1 MASDCVFK
9 RILWTKASLIK
20 ALEMAGQISF
30 EVGAVTEIGGNE
42 KVSFLLTRRL
52 GPDYKETV
60 ALKTGKGVIYKV
72 NSVEK
77 R

>member
-1 MASDCVFK
+1 
-9 RILWTKASLIK
+9 
-20 ALEMAGQISF
+20 MAGQIAF
-30 EVGAVTEIGGNE
+30 EVGAVTEIRGNE

-72 NSVEK
+72 NCVEK
-77 R
+77 G